1 MGFTKKNGSTN
12 TVCRNDNAVVSITGT
27 LVDVIDGKKFNYAVI
42 RADRTVINQRTNKP
56 YYDEIS
62 VKFDKSITLP
72 DDECEVSVTATIS
85 TYFDRDINRMLI
97 ILNGDKCEVSNV
109 EEKCC

>member
-1 MGFTKKNGSTN
+1 MGFTKKNESTN
-12 TVCRNDNAVVSITGT
+12 TVNRNENAVVSISGKI
-27 LVDVIDGKKFNYAVI
+27 VDVIEGKKFNYTKI
-42 RADRTVINQRTNKP
+42 RADRTSINQRTNEP

-72 DDECEVSVTATIS
+72 DHECDVSVTATIS

-97 ILNGDKCEVSNV
+97 ILDGDKCEVS
-109 EEKCC
+109 KR